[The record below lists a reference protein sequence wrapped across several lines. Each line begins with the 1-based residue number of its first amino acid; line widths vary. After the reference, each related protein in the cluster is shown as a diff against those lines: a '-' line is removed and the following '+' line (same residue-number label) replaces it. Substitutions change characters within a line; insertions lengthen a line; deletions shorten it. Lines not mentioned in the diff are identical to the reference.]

1 MVLRK
6 RFGSN
11 VKRLRKQAGFTQEAF
26 ADTIGLARSYMSGI
40 ETGQRNPTLDVV
52 EAVAAALNVTPTS
65 LLE

>member
-1 MVLRK
+1 MELRR

-40 ETGQRNPTLDVV
+40 ETGRRNPTLDVV
-52 EAVAAALNVTPTS
+52 ETVAAVLDVTPAS